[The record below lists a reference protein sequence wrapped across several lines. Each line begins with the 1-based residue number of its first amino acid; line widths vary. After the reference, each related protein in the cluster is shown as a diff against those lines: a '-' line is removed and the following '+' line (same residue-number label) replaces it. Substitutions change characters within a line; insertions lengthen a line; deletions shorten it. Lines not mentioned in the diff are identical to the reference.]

1 VAGILVARHLKTADD
16 LTQFG
21 SKQPSSASPSPSPT
35 LPAVPPRSSFGLML
49 TIEPFA
55 TSARSWKRL
64 NYWTAH
70 LRSSTTRV

>member
-1 VAGILVARHLKTADD
+1 MAGILVARHLKTADD

-35 LPAVPPRSSFGLML
+35 LPVVPLQFSFCLLL

-55 TSARSWKRL
+55 TSARSWKKGC
-64 NYWTAH
+64 YWTAH